1 MYILATGTL
10 TQPGQIGPHQQEE
23 TRVLNELRKQGIVK
37 EAFRKAAGHG
47 VISILQASSL
57 EEAQEHMG
65 RLPFVA
71 LGLMT
76 FEYAELIEL

>member
-23 TRVLNELRKQGIVK
+23 TRVLNELREQGLVK
-37 EAFRKAAGHG
+37 EAFRKAVGPG
-47 VISILQASSL
+47 VISILQAASL
-57 EEAQEHMG
+57 EEARAHMG
-65 RLPFVA
+65 RLPVVA

-76 FEYAELIEL
+76 FEYTELIEL

>member
-23 TRVLNELRKQGIVK
+23 TRILNELREQGLVK
-37 EAFRKAAGHG
+37 EAFRKAAGPG
-47 VISILQASSL
+47 VIGILQASSL
-57 EEAQEHMG
+57 EEAQAQMH

-76 FEYAELIEL
+76 FEYTELIEL